1 MVTTVHRKK
10 KMNKRSPEFGK
21 YIESKHFILITF
33 GSKLQARVTF
43 MSSRALT
50 LRISAKT
57 SLLLRLCLHREHLML
72 SSLPYI
78 ILSQQAMYDVS
89 APLVEI
95 LRPQWAWLIIPGLM
109 AYMAIVRLLRYQRAR
124 NIPLKHGL
132 RDRASYACMTN
143 DQAQAILK
151 DLTELEFPK
160 VFGFSVIFA
169 LFKVGSSLERL
180 LQE

>member
-1 MVTTVHRKK
+1 
-10 KMNKRSPEFGK
+10 
-21 YIESKHFILITF
+21 
-33 GSKLQARVTF
+33 
-43 MSSRALT
+43 
-50 LRISAKT
+50 
-57 SLLLRLCLHREHLML
+57 
-72 SSLPYI
+72 
-78 ILSQQAMYDVS
+78 MYDVS
-89 APLVEI
+89 APLIGI
-95 LRPQWAWLIIPGLM
+95 LRAQWAWLIIPGLM

-132 RDRASYACMTN
+132 PDRASYACMTN